1 MVTVLITPPEAPPP
15 VGAFL
20 RAVVVLLVVFS
31 CVCAVDTFL
40 PAVVWDLPPPPPPCP
55 PPAPACPPP
64 PPACP
69 PQLASQRAR
78 KRTRA
83 ATQGVRSF
91 NILSLLSSFARG
103 LFDVGTGCHRMRSHA
118 PREAL
123 LTRVPR
129 SRILRTSP

>member
-20 RAVVVLLVVFS
+20 RAVVV
-31 CVCAVDTFL
+31 FL
-40 PAVVWDLPPPPPPCP
+40 AAVVWDLPPPPPPCP
-55 PPAPACPPP
+55 PPAPPCPPP

-103 LFDVGTGCHRMRSHA
+103 LFDVAQDAT
-118 PREAL
+118 E
-123 LTRVPR
+123 
-129 SRILRTSP
+129 